1 MAFKDIFKDSNDIN
15 EQSVAAFIAI
25 GLIIIITI
33 TDVIT
38 GILGRELVIK
48 EFIFISLL
56 TFAAAALGIA
66 GYKALNHKNNGE
78 GNQE

>member
-1 MAFKDIFKDSNDIN
+1 MALKDIFKDSNDVN

-25 GLIIIITI
+25 GLVAIITI
-33 TDVIT
+33 SVLIS
-38 GILGRELVIK
+38 GFLCRELIIQ

-66 GYKALNHKNNGE
+66 GYKTINSNGKSK
-78 GNQE
+78 

>member
-1 MAFKDIFKDSNDIN
+1 
-15 EQSVAAFIAI
+15 V
-25 GLIIIITI
+25 
-33 TDVIT
+33 DVVT

-66 GYKALNHKNNGE
+66 GYKALNSKSNGE
-78 GNQE
+78 GESE